1 MTKYITYI
9 RTSDGSIER
18 KPECVVTHPD
28 DSPDPYFLKDTL
40 SGFPENTVFW
50 ASNAGP
56 SVGIAPV
63 RT

>member
-28 DSPDPYFLKDTL
+28 DSPDPYFFKDTL

-56 SVGIAPV
+56 SVGIAPIV
-63 RT
+63 S